1 MKVLVIGGTGHI
13 GRFLVAELVDRGCE
27 VSVIFSGRTPAPE
40 AKPWEQVR
48 TLTLDYAREPIRPR
62 EMGLEP
68 EVVIDLP
75 GQLMR
80 AVAAFAQYGV
90 EHFIACGSVWMYGYP
105 NVVPTPERFFNRCR
119 AESYARR
126 YEEMQ
131 ALFERWEGSGPE
143 FTTIMPPN
151 IAGPGKIPLEGW
163 GGRSLAVH
171 RAHQRGEEVP
181 LPDGP
186 EALIGPCD
194 AEDIAHGFTLAVF
207 HREAARGKMFNV
219 GSAYAL
225 AATRFIETYSEIYG
239 VRIPIRRV
247 SWEEYSTR
255 ISPDWGAHAHFEM
268 HMCPDISKAR
278 ALLGYEPRYT
288 PEAALE
294 RGVRWMVDKGI
305 L

>member
-13 GRFLVAELVDRGCE
+13 GKFLVPQLLDRGCE
-27 VSVIFSGRTPAPE
+27 VTVLFSGRTPAPE
-40 AKPWEQVR
+40 TKPWDHVHKV
-48 TLTLDYAREPIRPR
+48 TLDYAREPIHPK

-75 GQLMR
+75 GHLMR
-80 AVAAFAQYGV
+80 AVEAFEGSGV

-105 NVVPTPERFFNRCR
+105 KVVPTPEQFYSRCR

-131 ALFERWEGSGPE
+131 ALFDRWRARGPA
-143 FTTIMPPN
+143 FTAIMPPN

-163 GGRSLAVH
+163 GGRSLEVH

-194 AEDIAHGFTLAVF
+194 AEDIGHCFALAVF
-207 HREAARGKMFNV
+207 HREAARGHMFNV

-225 AATRFIETYSEIYG
+225 TATRFVETYSEVYR

-247 SWEEYSTR
+247 GWEEYATR

-268 HMCPDISKAR
+268 HMCPDISKPR

-294 RGVRWMVDKGI
+294 RGVRWMVDKGM